1 MQFNTVDGKGYK
13 RSNIKITNDINI
25 IRVDGTGISLN
36 GKTILA
42 FSLLNT
48 ANSVQVGSQEGTTR
62 SNATYNYI
70 KVVNI

>member
-1 MQFNTVDGKGYK
+1 MQLNTVDGKGYK
-13 RSNIKITNDINI
+13 RSSVKVSDNINV
-25 IRVDGTGISLN
+25 IRVDSTGISLN

-48 ANSVQVGSQEGTTR
+48 KNSVQVGSQEGTTR